1 MKRKEGFIYIESDFV
16 CDAALSDSEKLM
28 IGKIHGYCLGN
39 NGSCYLTAVELGSQ
53 LLWKVCKA
61 KRVIASLEAKG
72 YIIRE
77 RDGHNFVISLVS
89 SVSIKEGKGKGSKMS
104 PKGDKNEP
112 SQRLKNEPQRFKNEP
127 QRFKNEPQRLKNEPS
142 FIYRTDIE
150 EKLEENIEQ
159 TSERARIIP
168 EDEKLFSEF
177 WAAYPKKVDRKG
189 SLKAFKNIPRLKEVF
204 PEIMQA
210 LTIQKRSKQWN
221 EQSGRFIPHP
231 TTYIHQERWTAVN
244 EADKQ
249 QEVIDKITQSALV
262 NFGFISEGDAWD
274 E

>member
-1 MKRKEGFIYIESDFV
+1 MKKREGFVLI
-16 CDAALSDSEKLM
+16 DAAFVYDPNLNDSEKIML
-28 IGKIHGYCLGN
+28 GKIQGYCMTQGN
-39 NGSCYLTAVELGSQ
+39 CYLTAPELGSQ
-53 LLWKVCKA
+53 LLWKVGKS
-61 KRVIASLEAKG
+61 KRVIASLEEKG

-77 RDGHNFVISLVS
+77 RDGHDFVISLVS

-104 PKGDKNEP
+104 LKGVKNEP
-112 SQRLKNEPQRFKNEP
+112 LQRSKNEPQRSKNEPQRFKNEP
-127 QRFKNEPQRLKNEPS
+127 P
-142 FIYRTDIE
+142 FIYKRNINETINEDIT
-150 EKLEENIEQ
+150 N
-159 TSERARIIP
+159 TERVEIIP

-189 SLKAFKNIPRLKEVF
+189 SLRAFKNIPRLKEVF

-231 TTYIHQERWTAVN
+231 TTYIHQERWTAIN

-249 QEVIDKITQSALV
+249 QEVIDKITQNALV